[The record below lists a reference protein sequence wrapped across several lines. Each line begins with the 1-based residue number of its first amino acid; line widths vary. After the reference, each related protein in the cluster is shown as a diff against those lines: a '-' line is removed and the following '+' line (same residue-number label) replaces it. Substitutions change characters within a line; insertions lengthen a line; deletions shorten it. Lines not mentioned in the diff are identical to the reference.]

1 MPDVVTVAESQG
13 QRYTWGTGGFTWT
26 SASAGKS
33 WDTAYPAVYAF
44 AVAVSLAMLENASRQ
59 TIKPSSEALGFTE
72 ASGRSIALAK
82 TETVG
87 FAETYSDL
95 IAYVL
100 RWIESIGFV
109 DNLSQANQKNIA
121 ETFSAAEVLA
131 QFLTKGF
138 TSAVSWDEHLARQST
153 VRSSEVLS
161 VLGLHTRQPTKAI
174 SEAFGSSEVL
184 SRQVSKAVIEAIG
197 FAETYADLIAYIL
210 RVTENIG
217 LADSLAKQTLKPL
230 TEAFTASDL
239 ASLELIKRVAEA
251 VAMADAFGRTV
262 AYRKSL
268 SEGLAV
274 NDAVKRSLR
283 LSTHE
288 ALQLAE
294 QYRRHANGVISDM
307 IISSSEITEEDFLN
321 IVDNGH
327 PPGYTN
333 FRDFIQGDYTYQRA
347 LFRAILKS
355 SNADRGYIDALRL
368 TVDVPDIFDRGVAE
382 VTNAA
387 AGVSVQFSR
396 TFRFTPQ
403 VTITH
408 KGGTTTAIPRLLGTP
423 STTGFTAVLEDKTGT
438 RVTGSFSWL
447 AQGC

>member
-1 MPDVVTVAESQG
+1 MPDVVTVAETQG

-44 AVAVSLAMLENASRQ
+44 AVAVSLAMLESASRQ
-59 TIKPSSEALGFTE
+59 TIKLSSEALGFTE
-72 ASGRSIALAK
+72 ANRRSVALAK

-87 FAETYSDL
+87 FSETYSDL

-100 RWIESIGFV
+100 RWIESISLV
-109 DNLSQANQKNIA
+109 DKLSQANHKEIA
-121 ETFSAAEVLA
+121 ETISAAEVLV

-138 TSAVSWDEHLARQST
+138 TSAVSWDEHFARQST
-153 VRSSEVLS
+153 VRSSEVLPVS
-161 VLGLHTRQPTKAI
+161 GLHTRQPTKAI
-174 SEAFGSSEVL
+174 SEAFGISEAM
-184 SRQVSKAVIEAIG
+184 SRQIAKAVIEAIG

-217 LADSLAKQTLKPL
+217 LTDSAEKQTLKPL

-251 VAMADAFGRTV
+251 VAIADAFGRTV
-262 AYRKSL
+262 AYRKAL
-268 SEGLAV
+268 SEGMAI
-274 NDAVKRSLR
+274 NDAIKRSLR
-283 LSTHE
+283 LSPHE
-288 ALQLAE
+288 SLLLAE

>member
-1 MPDVVTVAESQG
+1 MPDVVTVGESQG
-13 QRYTWGTGGFTWT
+13 PRYTWGTGGFTWS

-44 AVAVSLAMLENASRQ
+44 AVAVSLAMLESAGRQ
-59 TIKPSSEALGFTE
+59 TIKPSSEALGLTE
-72 ASGRSIALAK
+72 ASGRSMALAK
-82 TETVG
+82 TEMVG

-95 IAYVL
+95 IAYML
-100 RWIESIGFV
+100 RWIESIGLA
-109 DNLSQANQKNIA
+109 DNLSQANQKKIA
-121 ETFSAAEVLA
+121 EAFSAADYLA
-131 QFLTKGF
+131 QSLTKVF
-138 TSAVSWDEHLARQST
+138 SRTVSWNEHLGRQST
-153 VRSSEVLS
+153 VRPFEALPVS
-161 VLGLHTRQPTKAI
+161 GLHIRQSTKVI
-174 SEAFGSSEVL
+174 SEAFGSFEKL
-184 SRQVSKAVIEAIG
+184 SRQVSKAVIDAIS

-210 RVTENIG
+210 RVTENITF
-217 LADSLAKQTLKPL
+217 AENTAKQTLKPL

-239 ASLELIKRVAEA
+239 ASLELIKRVADA

-262 AYRKSL
+262 AYRKAL

-288 ALQLAE
+288 SLLLAE

-307 IISSSEITEEDFLN
+307 IISTGEITEEDFLN

-355 SNADRGYIDALRL
+355 SNADRGYIDALR
-368 TVDVPDIFDRGVAE
+368 
-382 VTNAA
+382 
-387 AGVSVQFSR
+387 
-396 TFRFTPQ
+396 
-403 VTITH
+403 
-408 KGGTTTAIPRLLGTP
+408 
-423 STTGFTAVLEDKTGT
+423 
-438 RVTGSFSWL
+438 
-447 AQGC
+447 